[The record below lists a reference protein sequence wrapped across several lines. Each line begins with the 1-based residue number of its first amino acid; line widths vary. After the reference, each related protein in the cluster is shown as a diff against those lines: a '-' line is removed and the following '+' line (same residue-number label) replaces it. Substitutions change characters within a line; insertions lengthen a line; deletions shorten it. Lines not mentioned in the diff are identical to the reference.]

1 MYELFDKLS
10 WSTYENKLK
19 TTYGNLISCFH
30 KLSQTVS
37 QVLMLV
43 DKLK

>member
-1 MYELFDKLS
+1 MI
-10 WSTYENKLK
+10 TCENNLK
-19 TTYGNLISCFH
+19 TVYEHVISRFH

-37 QVLMLV
+37 QVPVSV

>member
-1 MYELFDKLS
+1 MTYFHKLS
-10 WSTYENKLK
+10 RKAYGNKLG
-19 TTYGNLISCFH
+19 TAYGHIISCFH

-37 QVLMLV
+37 PVFMAS